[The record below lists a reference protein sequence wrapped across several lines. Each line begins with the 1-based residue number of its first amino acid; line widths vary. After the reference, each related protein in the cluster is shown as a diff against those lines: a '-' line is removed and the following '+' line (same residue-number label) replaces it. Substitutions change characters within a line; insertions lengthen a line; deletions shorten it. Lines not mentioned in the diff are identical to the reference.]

1 MSQINVT
8 TTKNTVQIIDE
19 INNVIEVSSVGP
31 QGPALS
37 GIDLDSTDKVDNSIM
52 YYDLAS
58 NKVKLD
64 STVTKTSI
72 VNGGN
77 F

>member
-19 INNVIEVSSVGP
+19 INNVIEVSSTGP
-31 QGPALS
+31 QGPAF
-37 GIDLDSTDKVDNSIM
+37 GIELDHANKVDNSIM
-52 YYDLAS
+52 YYDLAA

-64 STVTKTSI
+64 ATVTKTSI

>member
-8 TTKNTVQIIDE
+8 TTKNTVEIIDE
-19 INNVIEVSSVGP
+19 INNVIEVSSAGP

-52 YYDLAS
+52 L
-58 NKVKLD
+58 N
-64 STVTKTSI
+64 
-72 VNGGN
+72 
-77 F
+77 